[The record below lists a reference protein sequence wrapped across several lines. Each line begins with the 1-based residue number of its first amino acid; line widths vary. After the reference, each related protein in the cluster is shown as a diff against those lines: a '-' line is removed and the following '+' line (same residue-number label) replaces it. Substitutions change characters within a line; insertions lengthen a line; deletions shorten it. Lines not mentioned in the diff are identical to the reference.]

1 MKVEKDKT
9 WTFWSFPIPIH
20 AVIGEVACHVKE
32 NDICVT
38 SNARGWKKRKN
49 SISGRAVANN

>member
-49 SISGRAVANN
+49 SI